1 MKRRRLRLRNPVQFK
16 FVRWILL
23 FVIVSFFINA
33 YVSIKI
39 LAARPLPPNADM
51 VYFSSQLNFGAIL
64 LVFLVTLTFILH
76 RGFGAL
82 SRIEDVLDQVIK
94 GNHSLR
100 LKLRKGDILIPL
112 ADRINKLVDQV
123 EKKSK

>member
-1 MKRRRLRLRNPVQFK
+1 MLSATP
-16 FVRWILL
+16 
-23 FVIVSFFINA
+23 
-33 YVSIKI
+33 
-39 LAARPLPPNADM
+39 LAPNADM

-82 SRIEDVLDQVIK
+82 ARIEDILDQVIK

-100 LKLRKGDILIPL
+100 LSLRKGDILIPL
-112 ADRINKLVDQV
+112 TDKINKLIDLL
-123 EKKSK
+123 EKKK

>member
-1 MKRRRLRLRNPVQFK
+1 MLA
-16 FVRWILL
+16 VRPI
-23 FVIVSFFINA
+23 A
-33 YVSIKI
+33 
-39 LAARPLPPNADM
+39 PNADM

-64 LVFLVTLTFILH
+64 LIFLVTLTFVLH

-100 LKLRKGDILIPL
+100 LKLRKGDTLIPL
-112 ADRINKLVDQV
+112 TDRINKLIELL
-123 EKKSK
+123 EKKPK

>member
-1 MKRRRLRLRNPVQFK
+1 MKRRRLQLRIPVQFK
-16 FVRWILL
+16 FVRWVLF
-23 FVIVSFFINA
+23 FVIISFFVNA
-33 YVSIKI
+33 YISIKM
-39 LAARPLPPNADM
+39 LASKPMAPNADM

-112 ADRINKLVDQV
+112 ADRINKLIEML
-123 EKKSK
+123 EKKR

>member
-1 MKRRRLRLRNPVQFK
+1 MKRRRLQLRIPVQFK
-16 FVRWILL
+16 FVRWVLL
-23 FVIVSFFINA
+23 FVIVSFFVNA
-33 YVSIKI
+33 YTSIKM
-39 LAARPLPPNADM
+39 LAVRPIAPNADM

-64 LVFLVTLTFILH
+64 LIFLVTLTFVLH

-100 LKLRKGDILIPL
+100 LKLRKGDTLIPL
-112 ADRINKLVDQV
+112 TDRINKLIELL
-123 EKKSK
+123 EKKPK

>member
-1 MKRRRLRLRNPVQFK
+1 MKRRRLHLRIPVQFR
-16 FVRWILL
+16 FVRWVLI
-23 FVIVSFFINA
+23 FVIVSFFVNA
-33 YVSIKI
+33 YVSIKM
-39 LAARPLPPNADM
+39 LAAKPLTPNADM

-64 LVFLVTLTFILH
+64 LIFLVTLTFILH

-82 SRIEDVLDQVIK
+82 SRIEDALDHVIK
-94 GNHSLR
+94 GNYSLR

-112 ADRINKLVDQV
+112 TDRINKIIELL